1 MSEIMKE
8 NLNRIGGGIYLSPE
22 VNVILFQP
30 EGVLCTSGDH
40 AGYEP
45 DGEYEIE

>member
-1 MSEIMKE
+1 MKE

-30 EGVLCTSGDH
+30 EGVLCTSGDSEDF
-40 AGYEP
+40 GLG
-45 DGEYEIE
+45 GEYEIE